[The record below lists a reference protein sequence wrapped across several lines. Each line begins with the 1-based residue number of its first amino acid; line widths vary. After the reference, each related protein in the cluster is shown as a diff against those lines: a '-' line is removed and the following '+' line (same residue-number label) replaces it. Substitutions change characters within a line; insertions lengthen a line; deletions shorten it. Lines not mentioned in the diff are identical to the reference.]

1 MKSENETSRHFS
13 TLEMVM
19 VRVVDNDVNNDDD
32 DDKNLLSSG
41 EPQPE
46 RHLVAHKAHRGDEP
60 AGPTG
65 LCRF

>member
-1 MKSENETSRHFS
+1 
-13 TLEMVM
+13 MVI
-19 VRVVDNDVNNDDD
+19 VRLVDDDGDNDD

-46 RHLVAHKAHRGDEP
+46 RHLLAHKAHRGDEP